1 MSDCTSM
8 NLIERVVYGPGRG
21 EENLWIV
28 GGNFI
33 D

>member
-8 NLIERVVYGPGRG
+8 NLIERVVYGVGLG
-21 EENLWIV
+21 EENLWIA
-28 GGNFI
+28 GGKFL

>member
-8 NLIERVVYGPGRG
+8 KLIETVVYGVGRG

-28 GGNFI
+28 GGKFEV
-33 D
+33 